1 MQIVEIYCDES
12 RPDLFTTKCD
22 KKDKYLLIGGL
33 KLLAKHRDDIKKNIK
48 ALREKYNIYSEIRWN
63 KVSRN
68 KIEFYKELIDIFFS
82 FRDNLRFRCI
92 AVEAEKMDLEHFHD
106 NDAELGFYKFY
117 YQLLNHWILDY
128 NDYKI
133 FTDLKTNRE
142 KNRLHILDNIL
153 NNTHLYSYIS
163 SIQALPSRQ
172 VVLLQLTDLL
182 LGLAGAR
189 LNNSCKKDSAKTE
202 LLKYF
207 EEKLERKISQTP
219 KDELKYNIF
228 VIILQ
233 NRW

>member
-92 AVEAEKMDLEHFHD
+92 AVEAEKMEIEHFHD

-117 YQLLNHWILDY
+117 YQLLSHWILDY

-189 LNNSCKKDSAKTE
+189 LNNSCKKYSAKTE
-202 LLKYF
+202 LLTYF
-207 EEKLERKISQTP
+207 EKKLKREIGPTTRE
-219 KDELKYNIF
+219 ELKFNVF

>member
-1 MQIVEIYCDES
+1 MQKVEIYCDES
-12 RPDLFTTKCD
+12 RPDLFTTTSHE
-22 KKDKYLLIGGL
+22 KDNYLLIGGL
-33 KLLAKHRDDIKKNIK
+33 KLLAKHRESIKESIKN
-48 ALREKYNIYSEIRWN
+48 LRKKYNIYSEIKWN

-68 KIEFYKELIDIFFS
+68 KIEFYKELIDIFFL
-82 FRDNLRFRCI
+82 FKDNLRFRCI
-92 AVEAEKMDLEHFHD
+92 AVEAKKMDVEHFHD

-128 NDYKI
+128 NNYKI

-142 KNRLHILDNIL
+142 KNRLNILNSIL
-153 NNTHLYSYIS
+153 NNTHLFSYIS
-163 SIQALPSRQ
+163 SIQALPSHQ

-189 LNNSCKKDSAKTE
+189 LNNSCDKNSSKME

-207 EEKLERKISQTP
+207 EKKLKQKIKATP
-219 KDELKYNIF
+219 KDELKYNVF